1 MKNLAMNTKTLKR
14 NLKITTRITTMIAV
28 MAAIVIFFTLIILN
42 LSHICNVISQIPGGI
57 WNAILA
63 FPSDWII
70 SGVIGAIIASIAWGI
85 FWHLNRPGRKK

>member
-1 MKNLAMNTKTLKR
+1 MKNLAMNTKTFKR

-28 MAAIVIFFTLIILN
+28 MAAIVIFFTLILLN
-42 LSHICNVISQIPGGI
+42 LSAISQIPGGI

>member
-1 MKNLAMNTKTLKR
+1 MKNLTMNTK
-14 NLKITTRITTMIAV
+14 NLKQNLKMTTRITTMIAV

-42 LSHICNVISQIPGGI
+42 LSHLCNAISKIPGGI

-70 SGVIGAIIASIAWGI
+70 SGVIGAIIASIAWAI
-85 FWHLNRPGRKK
+85 FWHWNKPDRKE